1 MGIPQELVYNGK
13 SYWMM
18 TGGTPMD
25 WKPPY
30 VTYVFLV
37 KNGMLDYES
46 LREVAV
52 RTRTF
57 IIFQTLNHNACRFF
71 MVFGVPHQQW
81 IKQNNLEIGRYPVV
95 HLLTFLL
102 RGCWIHVHTQPPFST
117 AGTQGSLLMGQLK
130 ETFPK
135 LSRSF
140 PYFWGSSVGVAST
153 AWCIETTED
162 ESPSCRCPAVPV
174 TKPHIRWS
182 TPYIYIYYTYNIVQ
196 LNFFNG

>member
-1 MGIPQELVYNGK
+1 MFQTTNQVLFLYGGYINGDTPRAGLNGK

-18 TGGTPMD
+18 TGDTPMD

-71 MVFGVPHQQW
+71 PH
-81 IKQNNLEIGRYPVV
+81 LPGE
-95 HLLTFLL
+95 
-102 RGCWIHVHTQPPFST
+102 GC
-117 AGTQGSLLMGQLK
+117 
-130 ETFPK
+130 
-135 LSRSF
+135 
-140 PYFWGSSVGVAST
+140 
-153 AWCIETTED
+153 
-162 ESPSCRCPAVPV
+162 
-174 TKPHIRWS
+174 
-182 TPYIYIYYTYNIVQ
+182 
-196 LNFFNG
+196 